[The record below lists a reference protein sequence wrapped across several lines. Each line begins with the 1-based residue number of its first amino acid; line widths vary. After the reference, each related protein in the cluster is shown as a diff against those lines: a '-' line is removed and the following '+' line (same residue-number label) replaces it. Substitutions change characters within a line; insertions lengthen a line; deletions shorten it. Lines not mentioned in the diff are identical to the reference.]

1 MKLKD
6 KVVCQSNVVMDIY
19 DPNSYLQTYAQIEV
33 DMEGEIVEFLGQDEI
48 AVRFY
53 DIDVIVETD
62 DFAESIF
69 VLKRDLSPLNVVKLG
84 MNVVKQ

>member
-1 MKLKD
+1 MKIGD

-19 DPNSYLQTYAQIEV
+19 DPNCYLTTYAQLEEG
-33 DMEGEIVEFLGQDEI
+33 MEGEIIEFIEQDEI

-53 DIDVIVETD
+53 DTDVIIETD

-69 VLKRDLSPLNVVKLG
+69 VLKRDLSPLNVVKIG
-84 MNVVKQ
+84 VTQVKH

>member
-6 KVVCQSNVVMDIY
+6 KVVCQSNVVMDIW
-19 DPNSYLQTYAQIEV
+19 DPNCYLTTYAQLEV

-53 DIDVIVETD
+53 DVDVIVETD

-69 VLKRDLSPLNVVKLG
+69 VLKRDLSPLNVVKIG
-84 MNVVKQ
+84 DNVVKH